1 MFKQKNQNLNLPLYM
16 EALKKQQALSILN
29 MLAVLFTIGINYYS
43 QLYTIHGNRVS
54 DMSDKYNN
62 LFTPAGYAFAI
73 WGIIFLALLVFSGY
87 QIYRTIIRKR
97 KFYFISQSGLW
108 FALATVG
115 TGLWVV
121 VWLYD
126 YTLVS
131 VLIMLMILFS
141 LIKIVV
147 NTDMERWR
155 APAKTIV
162 FGWWPI
168 SIFTGWIAVAT
179 IANISAYL
187 SKIGWDGGP
196 LSASTWAIV
205 MIVIAALL
213 NLILIFTRGMREFA
227 VVGAW
232 ALFAIYVRHQNSYET
247 IAMTALV
254 GAVIILISVFGHA
267 FVNRKINPFYGKFF
281 K

>member
-1 MFKQKNQNLNLPLYM
+1 M
-16 EALKKQQALSILN
+16 ETLKKQQTLSILN

-43 QLYTIHGNRVS
+43 QLYTINGNRVS
-54 DMSDKYNN
+54 DMSNKYDN

-73 WGIIFLALLVFSGY
+73 WGIIFLSLLIFAGY
-87 QIYRTIIRKR
+87 QIYRTIIRK
-97 KFYFISQSGLW
+97 KTFDFISQSGLW

-131 VLIMLMILFS
+131 VLVMLVILFS
-141 LIKIVV
+141 LIKVVV

-187 SKIGWDGGP
+187 SKLGWDGGP
-196 LSASTWAIV
+196 LSAISWAIV
-205 MIVIAALL
+205 MIIIATLL
-213 NLILIFTRGMREFA
+213 NLVLIFTRGMREFA
-227 VVGAW
+227 VVGVW
-232 ALFAIYVRHQNSYET
+232 ALYAIYVRHQNSYDT
-247 IAMTALV
+247 IAMTALIC
-254 GAVIILISVFGHA
+254 AAIILFSVLGHA
-267 FVNRKINPFYGKFF
+267 FINRKINPFYGKYFR
-281 K
+281 KE

>member
-1 MFKQKNQNLNLPLYM
+1 M
-16 EALKKQQALSILN
+16 ATLKKQQTLSISN
-29 MLAVLFTIGINYYS
+29 MVAVLFTIGINYYS
-43 QLYTIHGNRVS
+43 QLYTINGNRVS
-54 DMSDKYNN
+54 DMSNKYSN

-73 WGIIFLALLVFSGY
+73 WGIIFLALFAFAAY
-87 QIYRTIIRKR
+87 QIYRTIVRKR
-97 KFYFISQSGLW
+97 QFDFISQSGLW
-108 FALATVG
+108 FVVATVG

-126 YTLVS
+126 YTLLS
-131 VLIMLMILFS
+131 VAVMLVTLFS

-168 SIFTGWIAVAT
+168 SIFSGWITVAT

-187 SKIGWDGGP
+187 SKIGWNGGF
-196 LSASTWAIV
+196 LSPIDWTIV
-205 MIVIAALL
+205 MIVCATLL
-213 NLILIFTRGMREFA
+213 NLILIYTRGMREFA

-232 ALFAIYVRHQNSYET
+232 ALIAIYVRHQNNYES

-254 GAVIILISVFGHA
+254 CAALILISVFIHA
-267 FVNRKINPFYGKFF
+267 FMNRKINPFYGKYFR
-281 K
+281 